1 MKRKNIIIVCDGDF
15 PTAKQPL
22 KVLRDAV
29 GKSTAGKN
37 AADKDATC
45 KCNGIIIACDGTAV
59 NLAKHGFTPDYIV
72 GDMDTLSA
80 ANQKK
85 YKNLIHKNSSRENN
99 DQTKAFEF
107 ALKLIREE
115 VKAAAAKSVAA
126 KSIAATSTLQTQYKI
141 FIIGATGKREDHT
154 LGNISLLADY
164 AEILKKKFSAKA
176 TADKRKFVTQKC
188 DPNNITVEMITDYG
202 IFTPFTDSFKISAR
216 KGEQIS
222 FFAFDP
228 TLCIKSEGLVYPLDS
243 VKFDMWWK
251 ATLNEFAPCNNVKAA
266 AGNRK
271 AAARGS
277 KTIAELKFNHPAKV
291 LVFREF

>member
-29 GKSTAGKN
+29 GKSTAGKS

-291 LVFREF
+291 LVFRKF

>member
-1 MKRKNIIIVCDGDF
+1 M
-15 PTAKQPL
+15 
-22 KVLRDAV
+22 
-29 GKSTAGKN
+29 
-37 AADKDATC
+37 
-45 KCNGIIIACDGTAV
+45 
-59 NLAKHGFTPDYIV
+59 
-72 GDMDTLSA
+72 
-80 ANQKK
+80 
-85 YKNLIHKNSSRENN
+85 
-99 DQTKAFEF
+99 
-107 ALKLIREE
+107 
-115 VKAAAAKSVAA
+115 AA

-291 LVFREF
+291 LVFRKF

>member
-228 TLCIKSEGLVYPLDS
+228 TLCIKSKGLVYPLDS

-266 AGNRK
+266 AGNGK
-271 AAARGS
+271 AAARKN

-291 LVFREF
+291 LVFRKF